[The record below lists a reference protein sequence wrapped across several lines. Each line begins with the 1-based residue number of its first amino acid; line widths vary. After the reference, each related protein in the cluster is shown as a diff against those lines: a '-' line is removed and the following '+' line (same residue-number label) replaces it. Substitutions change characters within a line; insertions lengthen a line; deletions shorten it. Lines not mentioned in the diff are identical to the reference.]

1 MASGLSKHND
11 RFDLQELARQVM
23 LERDLLPEFSPEVQ
37 REVSAIA
44 GPAPAEGNVRD
55 LRELLWC
62 SIDNDDSRDLDQL
75 TFAERIDGRRS
86 RVFVAV
92 ADVAALVPDQSAIDS
107 HARHNTTS
115 VYVPGR
121 VFSMIP
127 EKLSTDFTSLNPDE
141 NRVATVAEMI
151 VTDEGTVEHCEISRA
166 LVHNK
171 AKLAYNSV
179 DGWLDG
185 ETAAPENLKRVPGLE
200 DAIRL
205 QDDIAQALR
214 RKRDERGALGLR
226 TIEAKAVFQDGR
238 LVDLKEDEKNQP
250 QELIEDF
257 MIAANGAT
265 ALFLRQKG
273 FPTISRVV
281 HIPKRWDRIVLVAEE
296 YGEKL
301 PDSPD
306 SVALEAF
313 LKRMR
318 KEDPVRF
325 PDLSLTIVKLLGK
338 GEYAVS
344 HPNQAPVGH
353 FGLAVRHYT
362 HSTAP
367 NRRYADLITQRLVKA
382 ALAGEASPYTYDQ
395 LAELAARCTEK
406 EDDAEKVERRMIK
419 SAAALM
425 LRGHEGEKFH
435 GIVTG
440 ASEKGTW
447 ARVFRPPVEG
457 RVVQGGR
464 GLDVGDKIMVKLL
477 RTDPARGFI
486 DFARVRR

>member
-1 MASGLSKHND
+1 MSRHHE
-11 RFDLQELARQVM
+11 RIDLQELARQAM
-23 LERDLLPEFSPEVQ
+23 LERDLLPEFSAEVQ
-37 REVSAIA
+37 REVAAIDS
-44 GPAPAEGNVRD
+44 PAPPDGNVRD
-55 LRELLWC
+55 LRDLLWC

-75 TFAERIDGRRS
+75 TFAERIDGKRS
-86 RVFVAV
+86 RVLVAV
-92 ADVAALVPDQSAIDS
+92 ADVDALVRDQSATDL

-127 EKLSTDFTSLNPDE
+127 EKLSTDFTSLNPDQ
-141 NRVATVAEMI
+141 NRLATVAEMI
-151 VTDEGTVEHCEISRA
+151 VTDEGTVERSDISRA

-179 DGWLDG
+179 DAWLDG
-185 ETAAPENLKRVPGLE
+185 ETDAPENLRAVPGLDE
-200 DAIRL
+200 AIRL
-205 QDDIAQALR
+205 QDSIAQALR

-226 TIEAKAVFQDGR
+226 TIEAKAVFKDGQ
-238 LVDLKEDEKNQP
+238 LVDLREEEKNQP
-250 QELIEDF
+250 KELIEDF

-265 ALFLRQKG
+265 ALFLRSKG
-273 FPTISRVV
+273 FPSISRIVR
-281 HIPKRWDRIVLVAEE
+281 IPRRWDRIVQVAEE
-296 YGEKL
+296 RGEKL
-301 PDSPD
+301 PDVPD

-318 KEDPVRF
+318 KVDPIRF

-338 GEYAVS
+338 GEYAVTG
-344 HPNQAPVGH
+344 PDQRPEGH

-367 NRRYADLITQRLVKA
+367 NRRYADLVTQRLVKA
-382 ALAGEASPYTYDQ
+382 ALEGRTSPYTTEQ
-395 LAELAARCTEK
+395 LSELAIRCTQK
-406 EDDAEKVERRMIK
+406 ENDAEKVERQMIK
-419 SAAALM
+419 SAGALM
-425 LRGHEGEKFH
+425 LRGREGEKFK

-457 RVVQGGR
+457 RVVEGGK
-464 GLDVGDKIMVKLL
+464 GLDVGDKITVKLL
-477 RTDPARGFI
+477 RTDPIRGFI